1 MGFVFKWLFRI
12 VLIAVV
18 AVVGF
23 SFYLTTLGPDPVQ
36 KPERQM
42 SDVWA
47 NYPFTSHYVAVK
59 GARMHYIDEGPKDGP
74 VFLFLHGNPTSSYL
88 WRNVVPAVTAS
99 GGRAI
104 AVDNIGFGASDR
116 PDIGYTF
123 AEHADYIDGFIDAL
137 ELTDVT
143 LVIHDW
149 GSALGFDYAYRHQ
162 DNVKAIV
169 FMEAIHRIGSMDEL
183 DPVAKNAFTA
193 FRTKGVGEFLVMGL
207 NGFIEKVLPL
217 SVVRELSE
225 EELDAYR
232 EPFPSFGSR
241 YPVLV
246 WPRQIPFDGSPE
258 DVAERIRPFVDW
270 LPTSSVPKLLL
281 YFEPGA
287 LIPRAAAEGI
297 VQNWSNIDGKFL
309 GDGIHFVQ
317 EDQGPA
323 IGAAIVDWYG
333 AQFPAPAIEEAAAP
347 VEAVEE

>member
-1 MGFVFKWLFRI
+1 MGFIFKWLFRI
-12 VLIAVV
+12 VLVAVI

-42 SDVWA
+42 SGVWA

-59 GARMHYIDEGPKDGP
+59 GTRMHYIDEGPKDGP

-88 WRNVVPAVTAS
+88 WRNVVPVIVAS

-123 AEHADYIDGFIDAL
+123 VEHADYIEGFIDAL

-143 LVIHDW
+143 FVIHDW
-149 GSALGFDYAYRHQ
+149 GSALGFDYAFRHQ
-162 DNVKAIV
+162 DNVKGIV
-169 FMEAIHRIGSMDEL
+169 FMESIHRVASMDDL
-183 DPVAKNAFTA
+183 DPLPKNLFTA
-193 FRTKGVGEFLVMGL
+193 FRTPGVGELLIMGG
-207 NGFIEKVLPL
+207 NGFVEKVLPL

-225 EELDAYR
+225 AEMDAYR

-241 YPVLV
+241 LPTLV
-246 WPRQIPFDGSPE
+246 WPRQIPFDGSPK

-270 LPTSSVPKLLL
+270 LPTSSVPKLIL

-287 LIPRAAAEGI
+287 LIPKAAAEDI
-297 VQNWSNIDGKFL
+297 VQNWSNLDGKFL
-309 GDGIHFVQ
+309 GEGIHFVQ

-323 IGAAIVDWYG
+323 IGAAIVEWYG
-333 AQFPAPAIEEAAAP
+333 AQFPDPVIEDVAPTE
-347 VEAVEE
+347 VVEE